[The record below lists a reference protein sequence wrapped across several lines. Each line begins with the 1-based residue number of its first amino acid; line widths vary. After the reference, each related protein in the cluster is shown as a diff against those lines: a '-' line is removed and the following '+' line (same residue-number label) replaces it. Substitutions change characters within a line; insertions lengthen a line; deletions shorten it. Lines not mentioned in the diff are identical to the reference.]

1 MSIRGRRNICV
12 IYSMHPTGKK
22 ITLASEIFVVVFS
35 DDLKES
41 GVGIR
46 VSASVSPCA
55 SLSLSPSF
63 DRYDLGVIFLLFFA
77 VE

>member
-55 SLSLSPSF
+55 SLSPSF